1 MGIMKHITKEDAVDV
16 VNGDEI
22 LEERAKKNGKVLKVK
37 KRNIINKLNEKL
49 STIRVSPQR
58 NEMERNYSSLNDYQ
72 MLASRRTAA
81 ENETS
86 LGRRGN
92 ENSPVTFSL
101 DMKQLGNELKTPT
114 AMYGNQQLSF

>member
-16 VNGDEI
+16 VNRDEI
-22 LEERAKKNGKVLKVK
+22 VEEKVQKNGKVLKVK

-58 NEMERNYSSLNDYQ
+58 NEQERNYSSLNEYN

-86 LGRRGN
+86 IGRRGN
-92 ENSPVTFSL
+92 ENSPVTLSL
-101 DMKQLGNELKTPT
+101 DMKQLGGGLKTP
-114 AMYGNQQLSF
+114 S

>member
-22 LEERAKKNGKVLKVK
+22 VEEHAKKNGKVLKVK
-37 KRNIINKLNEKL
+37 KKNIINKLNEKL

-58 NEMERNYSSLNDYQ
+58 NEMERNYSSLNDY

-86 LGRRGN
+86 LGRRGY
-92 ENSPVTFSL
+92 EKSPVTLSL

>member
-22 LEERAKKNGKVLKVK
+22 VEENAKKYGKVLKVK

-58 NEMERNYSSLNDYQ
+58 NE
-72 MLASRRTAA
+72 
-81 ENETS
+81 
-86 LGRRGN
+86 
-92 ENSPVTFSL
+92 
-101 DMKQLGNELKTPT
+101 
-114 AMYGNQQLSF
+114 

>member
-16 VNGDEI
+16 ANGDEI
-22 LEERAKKNGKVLKVK
+22 LEEKAKKNGKVLKVK

-81 ENETS
+81 EN
-86 LGRRGN
+86 
-92 ENSPVTFSL
+92 
-101 DMKQLGNELKTPT
+101 
-114 AMYGNQQLSF
+114 